1 MAMFRAVPSQT
12 FGFLNREGA
21 RCRAHA
27 SICAWLVPLPVA
39 PLAEFRELVSIA
51 KFHLGETLGDFYDE
65 MTRGFALKMEE
76 AVPGA
81 AQAAAAQAGGARQG

>member
-1 MAMFRAVPSQT
+1 MA
-12 FGFLNREGA
+12 L
-21 RCRAHA
+21 
-27 SICAWLVPLPVA
+27 

-65 MTRGFALKMEE
+65 MTRLFTLKMEE

-81 AQAAAAQAGGARQG
+81 AAQAAHAGGVRQG